1 MHFPTWSLGLRQ
13 ARLEGARSLE
23 EALDRVVAAREH
35 VREGGWLRGL
45 GWREGDWTEPP
56 TRAALD
62 RAVPDVPVAL
72 MSKDYHSLWLNS
84 AALERA
90 DGPLEVPG
98 GVVEESGILRENAA
112 WAFRDRYVRP
122 TLDEMVEASREGMRV
137 AASRGVVAIHDKD
150 GWLGAFEVHER
161 LLRDRDLLMR
171 VWQSF
176 PWDRLDDLASLGIR
190 SGFGDPML
198 RFGYLKGFM
207 DGTLGSATARLLD
220 GSGVEISSRE
230 VLEDVVR
237 RAAAAGW
244 PVAVH
249 AIGDAA
255 NRAAL
260 DAFEATRDEWAP
272 RGLRQRIEHAQLL
285 DDAEVARFA
294 EIGVA
299 ASVQFSHAPS
309 DRDLAERLWEGRQG
323 AYAYRSLLD
332 AGATLANG
340 SDAPVEELDPLAG
353 IVAGVLRTLDERPPW
368 RPEQAVTDGG
378 GAPRDLRGARVA
390 RARREPPRAA
400 PPRDGGRPRDPEPRP
415 GQLPA
420 GRAAVTAGGG
430 DDGGG
435 ALDLPG
441 RLASQIAGAAHQR
454 GRAQRQRAHARATR
468 APAPP
473 SSARPAPVRPLSMS
487 LKPIRRPRSDG
498 SVLSASSAVAATNEK
513 FQPSPRPNSATAVAG
528 TLSIHSSEITD
539 RAIRISPP
547 NSDDS
552 ARPIRSMI
560 RPTTITS
567 AYMPITCAPM
577 IGNTLCGGVVHG
589 GRPRPSR

>member
-1 MHFPTWSLGLRQ
+1 VLFTGGTIRTLDPAAPTVGRLAVRGPWVVDDDKAGEGVIELGARCVMPGFTDSHVHFPTWSLGLRQ

-23 EALDRVVAAREH
+23 EALDRVVAARPH

-45 GWREGDWTEPP
+45 GWREGDWPEPP
-56 TRAALD
+56 TREALD
-62 RAVPDVPVAL
+62 RAVPDLPVAL
-72 MSKDYHSLWLNS
+72 MSKDYHSLWVNS

-90 DGPLEVPG
+90 EGPLEVPG

-122 TLDEMVEASREGMRV
+122 TLDEMIEASREGMKV

-150 GWLGAFEVHER
+150 GWLGSFEVHER
-161 LLRDRDLLMR
+161 LLRDGELLTR

-176 PWDRLDDLASLGIR
+176 PWDRLDELSALGIR

-255 NRAAL
+255 NRSAL

-285 DDAEVARFA
+285 DDADVARFA
-294 EIGVA
+294 EIGVTG
-299 ASVQFSHAPS
+299 SVQFSHAPS
-309 DRDLAERLWEGRQG
+309 DRDLAERLWEGKQG

-353 IVAGVLRTLDERPPW
+353 IVAGVLRTLDDRPPW
-368 RPEQAVTDGG
+368 RPEQSVTIEEALRATCVTPAWLEHAENRRGTLRPG
-378 GAPRDLRGARVA
+378 MAADLVILN
-390 RARREPPRAA
+390 
-400 PPRDGGRPRDPEPRP
+400 RDPVSCPPDE
-415 GQLPA
+415 LPSLRVEATMVA
-420 GRAAVTAGGG
+420 GRWTHRAG
-430 DDGGG
+430 
-435 ALDLPG
+435 
-441 RLASQIAGAAHQR
+441 
-454 GRAQRQRAHARATR
+454 
-468 APAPP
+468 
-473 SSARPAPVRPLSMS
+473 
-487 LKPIRRPRSDG
+487 
-498 SVLSASSAVAATNEK
+498 
-513 FQPSPRPNSATAVAG
+513 
-528 TLSIHSSEITD
+528 
-539 RAIRISPP
+539 
-547 NSDDS
+547 
-552 ARPIRSMI
+552 
-560 RPTTITS
+560 
-567 AYMPITCAPM
+567 
-577 IGNTLCGGVVHG
+577 
-589 GRPRPSR
+589 